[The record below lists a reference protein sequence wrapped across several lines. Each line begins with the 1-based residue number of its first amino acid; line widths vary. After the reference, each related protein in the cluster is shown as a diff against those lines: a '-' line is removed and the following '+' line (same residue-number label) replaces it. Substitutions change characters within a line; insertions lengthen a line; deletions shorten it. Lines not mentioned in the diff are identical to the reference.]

1 MKILHTSDWHLGK
14 KLEGY
19 SRIEEQ
25 EKFLEELKEICNRE
39 KIQVIL
45 IAGDVYDSSNPPVE
59 AEKLYFKAIKD
70 LSNNGDR
77 LIIVIAG
84 NHDNPEKLLA
94 STPFS
99 SEYGIITFGKPL
111 EVKELGQYGKWEV
124 IESFEGGILVK
135 KDEEEL
141 FINALP
147 YPSEKELNELLS
159 DNSKEY
165 SERIGEILT
174 QTHSHK
180 KKDTKSI
187 IISHLFTLGATKE
200 GSERDIDLGGSVY
213 FDLNYAPKAD
223 YIALGHIHKP
233 MNFDK
238 NNAYYCGS
246 PIEYRVSENTF
257 DKKVLVKNLDT
268 GEMKD
273 IFLTNHKAIKSY
285 TTKSIEEALEVSE
298 KLMDKNEWI
307 YLYIESDRPL
317 KNHETRDIKKNKNII
332 EIIPK
337 INWLKEDDMELSH
350 TELNISDS
358 FKNYYKSKNNV
369 LPNEELLKI
378 FLSIIGELEHET
390 N

>member
-39 KIQVIL
+39 EIQVIL

-159 DNSKEY
+159 DNSKET

-307 YLYIESDRPL
+307 YLYIESDRTL

-337 INWLKEDDMELSH
+337 INWLKEDDMDLSH